1 MAVQVKRRR
10 GNTAAHAAFTG
21 AAGELT
27 VNTDT
32 WRVHS
37 HDGATVGGHPLALVA
52 DLAVEC
58 TDTSSAANAIVVASN
73 SGPTAAVDGMM
84 LLITVA
90 KTSTGGVTIAYNG
103 AAAIALV
110 SGTGGVLTPGALQA
124 GGLILVMYRSTLGK
138 YVLLANHGGMPQ
150 FAAAL
155 PISQGGTGA
164 STAAQAVI
172 NLGLTE
178 VMQFAGTWNASTN
191 SPAFTSGTG
200 TPGLAY
206 KVSTAG
212 TTTLD
217 GISQWNV
224 GDIAI
229 FNGITNTWNKID
241 GQSTEVIS
249 VAGRTGAVVITS
261 ADLADFATAAAAA
274 APVQMV
280 AGRTGD
286 VTLEASD
293 VANAADVTTTNTFQ
307 KTQAPTIQNVTFATT
322 MTLDLTQGNDA
333 KITLTASGATLAT
346 PSNGLAGATGSI
358 EIWQDST
365 GSRTLSFGAGWK
377 FGANGTPVLSTTAGA
392 MDMLSYRMNSAGN
405 FTAVLVNKANS

>member
-21 AAGELT
+21 AQGELT

-37 HDGATVGGHPLALVA
+37 HDGSTAGGHPLALLA
-52 DLAVEC
+52 DMAVEC

-73 SGPTAAVDGMM
+73 SGPTAPVDGM
-84 LLITVA
+84 LLLVTVA
-90 KTSTGGVTIAYNG
+90 NTSTGGVTIAYNG
-103 AAAIALV
+103 AAAAALV
-110 SGTGGVLTPGALQA
+110 SGTGAVLTPGALQA
-124 GGLILVMYRSTLGK
+124 SGLILAMYRATLGK

-164 STAAQAVI
+164 STAAQALI

-178 VMQFAGTWNASTN
+178 VFQFAGTWNASTN
-191 SPAFTSGTG
+191 TPAFTSGTG
-200 TPGLAY
+200 TPGMAY

-229 FNGITNTWNKID
+229 FNGVTNTWNKID
-241 GQSTEVIS
+241 GQSTEVIT

-261 ADLADFATAAAAA
+261 ADLADFATAAGAA
-274 APVQMV
+274 APVQKV
-280 AGRTGD
+280 AGRTGN
-286 VTLEASD
+286 VTLAASD
-293 VANAADVTTTNTFQ
+293 VTNAADVTGQNTFL
-307 KTQAPTIQNVTFATT
+307 KTAAATVQAITWAATV
-322 MTLDLTQGNDA
+322 TLDLTQGNDA
-333 KITLTASGATLAT
+333 AITLGGNTTMANPSAMTRGSSGHIKLTQD
-346 PSNGLAGATGSI
+346 ATGTRTI
-358 EIWQDST
+358 TW
-365 GSRTLSFGAGWK
+365 GSWWK
-377 FGANGTPVLSTTAGA
+377 FGSAGTPALSTAAGA
-392 MDMLSYRMNSAGN
+392 VDVLFYWVMDSTHIICGVGN
-405 FTAVLVNKANS
+405 GYQ